1 MNKEVFSMYME
12 YLANYISGGKLIG
25 RDKLASLSLKPSFD
39 RYLTKTSI
47 TKAWY
52 VYGIPCNYNK
62 NFTEGLRR
70 ELFKEF
76 PNVKVVLHT
85 RNTPADVD
93 VQSRIYNSKLANISK
108 RLQDMQRIYGAARDD
123 QRLTGNLVENDAF
136 GRYRITQEDL
146 QNLKNEKDSLMYV
159 FSEINSGR
167 YLFETCYFIQASAK
181 NYRTLKSFSR
191 KLSGLLRKEGLTF
204 KEIKG
209 NMVGY
214 LNNNCPATFVSGS
227 DKTTKMLLSEENF
240 ASQMP
245 YRTKSLQT
253 QNGLMIALDWQSKL
267 PFFLNPFESSSG
279 QVNMILSKTGWG
291 KTYIAFG
298 IALPAVAFNVH
309 FSAIDI
315 KGDEWNK
322 LAPYVDMKV
331 ISLDRFVNTMR
342 IDDMPANEEN
352 SEQILLDAVSL
363 TSMLIFT
370 MTELKPEEGNK
381 ADLIDI
387 IDNAVLKYYAKIGVY
402 ADKPETFVKT
412 ANMNYQELMTI
423 VAELKNTAS
432 FNDSQ
437 REMCNLIRTR
447 CAKFF
452 NPSGRYYDSFKE
464 EITVGEI
471 LDTPAVVYSFDK
483 NANGELDLMDSIKVF
498 MCQALDGKKHQI
510 RKSQGKHTFAFY
522 EELQRCVNSAELI
535 NYITSRV
542 TGSRSSN
549 VTVFLL
555 LNAVSAFDS
564 ENLQQI
570 RSNITTKIIG
580 KVAAPD
586 IEKLAK
592 DFDCG
597 EIRDYMY
604 AINSD
609 ENSNVYRNC
618 FAIQY
623 DTGLNTGKAI
633 IKAVLPDDVWATF
646 NTRDRLNLYG

>member
-1 MNKEVFSMYME
+1 MYME
-12 YLANYISGGKLIG
+12 YLANYISGGRLIG

-52 VYGIPCNYNK
+52 IYGIPCNYNK
-62 NFTEGLRR
+62 NFSEGLRR

-85 RNTPADVD
+85 RNVPASVD
-93 VQSRIYNSKLANISK
+93 VQSRIYNTKLANISR
-108 RLQDMQRIYGAARDD
+108 RLQDMQRIYGSARDD

-136 GRYRITQEDL
+136 GRYRITQDDL
-146 QNLKNEKDSLMYV
+146 QNMKNEKDSLMYV

-167 YLFETCYFIQASAK
+167 YLFESCYFIQASAK
-181 NYRTLKSFSR
+181 NYRTLKSFSK

-204 KEIKG
+204 REIKG

-214 LNNNCPATFVSGS
+214 LNNNCPATYASSS
-227 DKTTKMLLSEENF
+227 DKTIKMLLSEENF

-245 YRTKSLQT
+245 YRTKGLQT
-253 QNGLMIALDWQSKL
+253 QDGLMIALDWQSKL
-267 PFFLNPFESSSG
+267 PFFHNPFESSAG

-298 IALPAVAFNVH
+298 IALPAIGFGIH

-322 LAPYVDMKV
+322 LAPYADMKV

-342 IDDMPANEEN
+342 IDDMPATPEN
-352 SEQILLDAVSL
+352 SEKILLDAVSL

-370 MTELKPEEGNK
+370 MVELKPEEGNK
-381 ADLIDI
+381 ADLTDI
-387 IDNAVLKYYAKIGVY
+387 IDNAVLKYYAKIGVE
-402 ADKPETFVKT
+402 ADKPETFAKT
-412 ANMNYQELMTI
+412 ANMTYQELMTI
-423 VAELKNTAS
+423 VSELKNTAS

-437 REMCNLIRTR
+437 KEMCNLIRTR

-452 NPSGRYYDSFKE
+452 SPAGRYYDTFKE

-471 LDTPAVVYSFDK
+471 LDTPAIVYSFDK

-549 VTVFLL
+549 VTVYLL
-555 LNAVSAFDS
+555 LNAVSVFDS
-564 ENLQQI
+564 ETLQQI

-580 KVAAPD
+580 KVSAPD
-586 IEKLAK
+586 IEKLVS

-597 EIRDYMY
+597 EIKDYMY

-633 IKAVLPDDVWATF
+633 IKSVLPDDVWATF